1 MINFKFQIISLLL
14 IANALSG
21 MIAKLD
27 GYSNQGPHVDTL
39 RYVSLK
45 VKDWDFFKDGKNI
58 EVNVLKNNGDDELT
72 YKLWLQDKPAPLI
85 IIIPGLGGIYSG
97 IAPTALAEIF
107 FNKGSS
113 VLIISN
119 PFSWEFLLSASS
131 RLTPGY
137 TPVDARDTYNA
148 LNIII
153 KDAKKRYGKNIFPK
167 KVLLGYSL
175 GALNTLFIAD
185 IDSKEKKINF
195 DRFVA
200 LSPPVNL
207 LYGLNQLDNYYD
219 VWRKWPDDK
228 IEQVKNKAIHLFENP
243 PVSGTN
249 NLPITSEEAQFAIGV
264 TFKIILEETIE
275 AIHSRKDFGVL
286 KIPFKSSS
294 RRKLEKEIERISYK
308 DYLNTFLKT
317 SYSDLFGRKISIKD
331 LSKKASL
338 PAIQNTLLT
347 NQKIRIIHTTDDF
360 LLTNYDRK
368 WLKTVMGDRLLFF
381 NHGGHLGY
389 FNNPTAQNYIIK
401 AIKGAKFNKDTS
413 KKSRK
418 TTPKSNVVKAEKQ
431 IINDFNS
438 TVKEID
444 VSVNPNNNNFN
455 LPPNTTATIVR
466 VTVEPKKKVIK
477 KKSVSRKGI
486 ILETME

>member
-1 MINFKFQIISLLL
+1 MINFKFQIIFSLL

-21 MIAKLD
+21 MIVKLD

-45 VKDWDFFKDGKNI
+45 VKKWEFYTNGEKRSVK
-58 EVNVLKNNGDDELT
+58 VLKNNDDIELT

-85 IIIPGLGGIYSG
+85 IIIPGLGGNYAG
-97 IAPTALAEIF
+97 IASTALAEIF

-113 VLIISN
+113 ALIISN

-131 RLTPGY
+131 RLTPGF
-137 TPVDARDTYNA
+137 TPVDARDTYKA

-153 KDAKKRYGKNIFPK
+153 KDVEKKYGKNIFPK

-175 GALNTLFIAD
+175 GALNTLFIAE

-219 VWRKWPDDK
+219 IWRRWPDEK
-228 IEQVKNKAIHLFENP
+228 IENIKNKAIYLFENP
-243 PVSGTN
+243 PASGTN
-249 NLPITSEEAQFAIGV
+249 DLPITSEEAQFAIGV
-264 TFKIILEETIE
+264 TFKIKLEETIE
-275 AIHSRKDFGVL
+275 AIHSRKNFGVL

-317 SYSDLFGRKISIKD
+317 SYSDLFGKNFSIKK
-331 LSKKASL
+331 LNKKASL

-347 NQKIRIIHTTDDF
+347 NQKIRIIHTIDDF

-368 WLKTVMGDRLLFF
+368 WLKKVMGDRLLFF

-389 FNNPTAQNYIIK
+389 FNNQTAQDYIIK
-401 AIKGAKFNKDTS
+401 AIKGTKFNKNTT
-413 KKSRK
+413 KKIL
-418 TTPKSNVVKAEKQ
+418 TAATKSNIIKAEKQ
-431 IINDFNS
+431 FINNSNS

-444 VSVNPNNNNFN
+444 VSINPNNNNFN

-466 VTVEPKKKVIK
+466 VTVKPKKKVIK
-477 KKSVSRKGI
+477 KKSVGRKGI